1 MLIVEDDDQLAELL
15 LEYLGQQG
23 FQLSRLASGD
33 GAAEAILQ
41 KQPDLVILDLMLPGA
56 NGLDVCRQVRDAYS
70 GAIVMLTTS
79 QSEADHVAGL
89 ELGAN
94 ALESPSLPWARF
106 TIWSLTSCRT
116 GSIYH

>member
-1 MLIVEDDDQLAELL
+1 LAGCVCTLAPAELL

-94 ALESPSLPWARF
+94 ALESL
-106 TIWSLTSCRT
+106 
-116 GSIYH
+116 